1 MLHWIEGKKK
11 KKNLTSVYNRRPAFV
26 FHRHTQTYTLVDR
39 DNTVYRM
46 MTRTTSGHKRLA
58 GHTRPGK
65 IKYGKNN
72 GCTQP
77 LKKKKI
83 GHKELK

>member
-1 MLHWIEGKKK
+1 M
-11 KKNLTSVYNRRPAFV
+11 YNRRPAFV

-65 IKYGKNN
+65 IKYGKKTTAAHNRKKK
-72 GCTQP
+72 
-77 LKKKKI
+77 KKKKI

>member
-1 MLHWIEGKKK
+1 MKER
-11 KKNLTSVYNRRPAFV
+11 KKNLTSVYNWRPAFV
-26 FHRHTQTYTLVDR
+26 FDTDTQTYTLVDR

-65 IKYGKNN
+65 IKYGKKTAAHNR
-72 GCTQP
+72 
-77 LKKKKI
+77 KKKI